1 MDSEN
6 IKAINESYE
15 RLYEDWDKAG
25 VMPHKIMGLSLG
37 NLGLG
42 KTVASA
48 AGLVALAGT
57 GLAKAGLF
65 AGKHILMKTGFLK
78 VLKRIGEIEAYI
90 MKGQNPQKFRFT
102 AQLDGGG
109 SITTART
116 YDDIKKWMLD
126 GIKEEIAQY
135 KEYNEG
141 EHTSTS
147 KKLNRKAML
156 VSSVNKYNRF
166 FSNVNK
172 DFSNVKSYSSYGS
185 SNDVYDEFK
194 NVVSQNLTWSEEYV
208 NLLIKKYEKRFTIG
222 KEDSGYNNKRLAL
235 YVSSL
240 KQAWTVVKQEILTKY
255 KQLLIDINRSP
266 EFLELYKIV
275 SRAYNNLDRST
286 PGSTA
291 VLDNIM
297 NLAYANTNGQ
307 ITFVVESE
315 DRILSKEDRT
325 PIPCIIIEQNVEA
338 QNDSTKNNGITYV
351 SLFQNSMYRPKYI
364 TVAANEVANNI
375 KKFLPKNDKTS
386 NIINRGIV
394 PGKITVELFASKEN
408 VKIESFDEKSAPS
421 TASRVFFEPNTIDDG
436 VGDHELILNN
446 TDKTIQ
452 FKTVTPESSTN
463 ATNNT
468 NTNTNTANKPA
479 TSTASEKAQIWLKWS
494 CDFSDS
500 KGEKLGTGTVYKP
513 IDIILKP
520 KPTAPIAP
528 NPNTK

>member
-102 AQLDGGG
+102 APLDGGG

-126 GIKEEIAQY
+126 EIKEEIAQY

-141 EHTSTS
+141 EHTDTS

-156 VSSVNKYNRF
+156 VGSVNKYNKF
-166 FSNVNK
+166 FSNINK

-185 SNDVYDEFK
+185 SSDVYDEFK

-275 SRAYNNLDRST
+275 SRNYNNLDRST
-286 PGSTA
+286 PGLTA

-297 NLAYANTNGQ
+297 DLAYANTNGQ
-307 ITFVVESE
+307 IEFVVESE

-325 PIPCIIIEQNVEA
+325 FVPCIIIEQNVEA
-338 QNDSTKNNGITYV
+338 KDDSTKNNGITYT

-364 TVAANEVANNI
+364 TIAAGEVANNI

-408 VKIESFDEKSAPS
+408 GKLESFDEKTAPGV
-421 TASRVFFEPNTIDDG
+421 ANRVLFEPNTVDDG

-452 FKTVTPESSTN
+452 FKTATNTTN
-463 ATNNT
+463 ANT
-468 NTNTNTANKPA
+468 NANTTTPV
-479 TSTASEKAQIWLKWS
+479 TSTKSEKAQIWLKWS
-494 CDFSDS
+494 CNFSDS

-513 IDIILKP
+513 IDITLKP
-520 KPTAPIAP
+520 KLTPPTTAPIAP